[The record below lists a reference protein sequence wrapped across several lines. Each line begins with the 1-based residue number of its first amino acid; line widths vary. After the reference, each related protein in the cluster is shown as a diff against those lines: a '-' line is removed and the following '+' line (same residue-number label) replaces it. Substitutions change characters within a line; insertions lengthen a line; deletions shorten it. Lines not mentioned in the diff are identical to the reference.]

1 MLMWGY
7 ITVFV
12 SSFSITSYCVY
23 NNCFN
28 YIEDENDF
36 DESVI
41 NMLQDSYKEDSYKE
55 DSYKL
60 SRIDE
65 NDYY

>member
-1 MLMWGY
+1 MLIWGY
-7 ITVFV
+7 ITLFV

-28 YIEDENDF
+28 YNEDENEF
-36 DESVI
+36 DESDI
-41 NMLQDSYKEDSYKE
+41 NMLQ

-65 NDYY
+65 NDYF